1 MWKKLRD
8 VLCHKG
14 KKKRREK
21 KSISIDKVIKGIEE
35 KRKIKMFI

>member
-1 MWKKLRD
+1 MFYVIKVK
-8 VLCHKG
+8 
-14 KKKRREK
+14 KKKRK